1 MSNHFVDHRRAVA
14 PREVIKMDGKP
25 QKRIFNEK
33 TLSVPEA
40 GERYFGLGRAGSYA
54 AANRGDLPTIRVGR
68 RLRVSVVAL
77 ERMLQEARPH
87 TTYEVVERGIVK
99 ASSFEPEAEQSRR
112 ATSFKDLGL

>member
-1 MSNHFVDHRRAVA
+1 MN
-14 PREVIKMDGKP
+14 GNP
-25 QKRIFNEK
+25 QRKIFNEK

-40 GERYFGLGRAGSYA
+40 GETYFGLGRAGSYA

-87 TTYEVVERGIVK
+87 RTYQAVEQGIVEV
-99 ASSFEPEAEQSRR
+99 SSCEPEAEQPRR
-112 ATSFKDLGL
+112 ETALKDLGL